1 MIQLNLPEQ
10 FTTERLLLQR
20 LRYEDAEEIF
30 YTYASKPE
38 ATHYMSWPTHQSIDD
53 TRSFIQYATWAWKEG
68 TDFSYTIRLKENN
81 KLIGSLGL
89 VNEQGKIQFGYIFSP
104 TYWGK
109 GYATEACRKTME
121 ILQRQ
126 RNIFRIGTFVDADNI
141 ASIHVLDKCG
151 FREEARLSNWMRFP
165 NQGNHP
171 KECIV
176 FILPLSGR
184 E

>member
-1 MIQLNLPEQ
+1 MIQLDLPEQ
-10 FTTERLLLQR
+10 IACERLLLQR

-38 ATHYMSWPTHQSIDD
+38 ATQFMSWATHKSIDD

-68 TDFSYTIRLKENN
+68 TDYSYTIRLRDSG
-81 KLIGSLGL
+81 KLIGSLGV

-104 TYWGK
+104 NYWGK
-109 GYATEACRKTME
+109 GYATEACQKLMP

-126 RNIFRIGTFVDADNI
+126 KDIFRIGTFVDAENT
-141 ASIHVLDKCG
+141 ASIRVLEKCG

-165 NQGNHP
+165 NQSNQP

-176 FILPLSGR
+176 FVLPLSGSK
-184 E
+184 